1 MDTDVPKQITPLVRR
16 ITAGNPGMFTG
27 PGTNTYLI
35 GDEEVTVIDPGPAL
49 HEHIEAIIQA
59 SANIKQILLTH
70 THPDHSPGT
79 RLLQDNIGV
88 PVFALIT
95 ESSKDQDITFTP
107 ERILIDGEIIANE
120 YYSIEVIHTPGHAS
134 NHLCYLLKD
143 EKLLFT
149 GDHIMDGSTV
159 VIASPD
165 GSMQDY
171 IDSLAKL
178 KEYDLNKIAPGHGEL
193 IEEPYAVVDWIIKH
207 RFERESKV
215 IDVLKQ
221 HNSGDLN
228 TLVKD
233 IYSDVDAMLHPVAK
247 WSLESHLIKLIDEG
261 VVTRKNDKFFYIG
274 DRSVLFLYNTTT
286 T

>member
-1 MDTDVPKQITPLVRR
+1 MDTDIPKQITPLVRR

-247 WSLESHLIKLIDEG
+247 WSLESHLVKLMDEG

-274 DRSVLFLYNTTT
+274 DQSV
-286 T
+286 

>member
-1 MDTDVPKQITPLVRR
+1 MDTDIPKQITPLVRR

-274 DRSVLFLYNTTT
+274 DQ
-286 T
+286 

>member
-193 IEEPYAVVDWIIKH
+193 IDEPYAVVDWIIKH

-233 IYSDVDAMLHPVAK
+233 IYSDVDSMLHPVAK
-247 WSLESHLIKLIDEG
+247 WSLESHLVKLMDEG
-261 VVTRKNDKFFYIG
+261 VVTRKKDIFFYIG
-274 DRSVLFLYNTTT
+274 DQ
-286 T
+286 

>member
-1 MDTDVPKQITPLVRR
+1 MDTEIPKQITPLVRR

-49 HEHIEAIIQA
+49 HEHIEVIIQA

-79 RLLQDNIGV
+79 RLLQDNIDV

-193 IEEPYAVVDWIIKH
+193 IDEPYAVVDWIIKH

-233 IYSDVDAMLHPVAK
+233 IYADVDSMLHPVAK
-247 WSLESHLIKLIDEG
+247 WSLESHLVKLMDEG

-274 DRSVLFLYNTTT
+274 DQSV
-286 T
+286 

>member
-1 MDTDVPKQITPLVRR
+1 MDIDVPKQITPLVRR

-159 VIASPD
+159 VIAPPD

-233 IYSDVDAMLHPVAK
+233 IYSDVDAILHPVAK
-247 WSLESHLIKLIDEG
+247 WSLESHLVKLMDEG
-261 VVTRKNDKFFYIG
+261 VVARKKDKFFYIG
-274 DRSVLFLYNTTT
+274 DQSV
-286 T
+286 

>member
-1 MDTDVPKQITPLVRR
+1 MDTDIPKQITPLVRR

-274 DRSVLFLYNTTT
+274 DQSV
-286 T
+286 

>member
-1 MDTDVPKQITPLVRR
+1 MDTDIPKQITPLVRR

-193 IEEPYAVVDWIIKH
+193 IDEPYAVVDWIIKH

-233 IYSDVDAMLHPVAK
+233 IYSDVDSMLHPVAK
-247 WSLESHLIKLIDEG
+247 WSLESHLIKLMDEG
-261 VVTRKNDKFFYIG
+261 VVTRKKDKFFYIG
-274 DRSVLFLYNTTT
+274 DQSV
-286 T
+286 

>member
-1 MDTDVPKQITPLVRR
+1 MDTDIPKQITPLVRR

-107 ERILIDGEIIANE
+107 ERILVDGEIIANE

-274 DRSVLFLYNTTT
+274 DRSV
-286 T
+286 

>member
-49 HEHIEAIIQA
+49 HEHIEVIIQA

-79 RLLQDNIGV
+79 RLLQDNIDV

-193 IEEPYAVVDWIIKH
+193 IDEPYAVVDWIIKH

-233 IYSDVDAMLHPVAK
+233 IYADVDSMLHPVAK
-247 WSLESHLIKLIDEG
+247 WSLESHLIKLMDEG
-261 VVTRKNDKFFYIG
+261 VVTRKNDKFSYIG
-274 DRSVLFLYNTTT
+274 DPSV
-286 T
+286 

>member
-1 MDTDVPKQITPLVRR
+1 MDTDIPKQITPLVRR

-49 HEHIEAIIQA
+49 HEHIEVIIQA

-159 VIASPD
+159 VIAPPD
-165 GSMQDY
+165 GNMQDY

-193 IEEPYAVVDWIIKH
+193 IDEPYAIVDWIIKH

-233 IYSDVDAMLHPVAK
+233 IYADVDSMLHPVAK
-247 WSLESHLIKLIDEG
+247 WSLESHLIKLMDEG

-274 DRSVLFLYNTTT
+274 DQSV
-286 T
+286 

>member
-1 MDTDVPKQITPLVRR
+1 M
-16 ITAGNPGMFTG
+16 
-27 PGTNTYLI
+27 
-35 GDEEVTVIDPGPAL
+35 
-49 HEHIEAIIQA
+49 
-59 SANIKQILLTH
+59 
-70 THPDHSPGT
+70 
-79 RLLQDNIGV
+79 
-88 PVFALIT
+88 
-95 ESSKDQDITFTP
+95 
-107 ERILIDGEIIANE
+107 
-120 YYSIEVIHTPGHAS
+120 
-134 NHLCYLLKD
+134 
-143 EKLLFT
+143 
-149 GDHIMDGSTV
+149 
-159 VIASPD
+159 VIAPPD

-221 HNSGDLN
+221 YNSGDLN

-274 DRSVLFLYNTTT
+274 DRSV
-286 T
+286 

>member
-193 IEEPYAVVDWIIKH
+193 IEEPYAVVDGIIKH

-274 DRSVLFLYNTTT
+274 DRSV
-286 T
+286 

>member
-1 MDTDVPKQITPLVRR
+1 MDTDIPKQITPLVRR

-193 IEEPYAVVDWIIKH
+193 IDEPYAVVDWIIKH

-233 IYSDVDAMLHPVAK
+233 IYADVDAMLHPVAK
-247 WSLESHLIKLIDEG
+247 WSLESHLVKLMDEG

-274 DRSVLFLYNTTT
+274 DQSV
-286 T
+286 

>member
-88 PVFALIT
+88 PVFALLT

-107 ERILIDGEIIANE
+107 ERILIDGEIITNE

-193 IEEPYAVVDWIIKH
+193 IDEPYAVVDWIIKH

-233 IYSDVDAMLHPVAK
+233 IYADVDAMLHPVAK
-247 WSLESHLIKLIDEG
+247 WSLESHLVKLMDEG

-274 DRSVLFLYNTTT
+274 DQSV
-286 T
+286 

>member
-1 MDTDVPKQITPLVRR
+1 MDTDISKQITPLVRR

-159 VIASPD
+159 VIAPPD

-193 IEEPYAVVDWIIKH
+193 IDEPYAVVDWIIKH

-233 IYSDVDAMLHPVAK
+233 IYADVDSMLHPVAK
-247 WSLESHLIKLIDEG
+247 WSLESHLIKLMDEG
-261 VVTRKNDKFFYIG
+261 VVTRKNDKFSYIG
-274 DRSVLFLYNTTT
+274 DPSV
-286 T
+286 

>member
-193 IEEPYAVVDWIIKH
+193 IDEPYAVVDWIIKH

-233 IYSDVDAMLHPVAK
+233 IYSDVDSMLHPVAK
-247 WSLESHLIKLIDEG
+247 WSLESHLVKLMDEG
-261 VVTRKNDKFFYIG
+261 VVTRKKDKFFYIG
-274 DRSVLFLYNTTT
+274 DQ
-286 T
+286 

>member
-1 MDTDVPKQITPLVRR
+1 MDTDIPKQITPLVRR

-107 ERILIDGEIIANE
+107 ERILIDGEIITNE

-193 IEEPYAVVDWIIKH
+193 IDEPYAVVDWIIKH

-247 WSLESHLIKLIDEG
+247 WSLESHLIKLMDEG

-274 DRSVLFLYNTTT
+274 DRSV
-286 T
+286 

>member
-1 MDTDVPKQITPLVRR
+1 MDTDIPKQITPLVRR

-49 HEHIEAIIQA
+49 HEHIEVIIQA

-79 RLLQDNIGV
+79 RLLQDNIDV

-159 VIASPD
+159 VIAPPD

-193 IEEPYAVVDWIIKH
+193 IDEPYAVVDWIIKH

-247 WSLESHLIKLIDEG
+247 WSLESHLVKLMDEG

-274 DRSVLFLYNTTT
+274 DRSV
-286 T
+286 

>member
-1 MDTDVPKQITPLVRR
+1 MDTDIPKQITPLVRR

-49 HEHIEAIIQA
+49 HEHIEVIIQA

-79 RLLQDNIGV
+79 RLLQDNIDV

-95 ESSKDQDITFTP
+95 ENSKDQDITFTP

-159 VIASPD
+159 VIAPPD

-193 IEEPYAVVDWIIKH
+193 IDEPYAVVDWIIKH

-233 IYSDVDAMLHPVAK
+233 IYADVDSMLHPVAK
-247 WSLESHLIKLIDEG
+247 WSLESHLIKLMDEG

-274 DRSVLFLYNTTT
+274 DQSV
-286 T
+286 

>member
-1 MDTDVPKQITPLVRR
+1 MDTDIPKQITPLVRR

-49 HEHIEAIIQA
+49 HEHIEVIIQA

-95 ESSKDQDITFTP
+95 ESSKDQDITCTP
-107 ERILIDGEIIANE
+107 ERILVDGEIIANE

-193 IEEPYAVVDWIIKH
+193 MDEPYAVVDWIIKH

-233 IYSDVDAMLHPVAK
+233 IYADVDPVLHPVAK
-247 WSLESHLIKLIDEG
+247 WSLESHLVKLINEG

-274 DRSVLFLYNTTT
+274 DQSV
-286 T
+286 

>member
-247 WSLESHLIKLIDEG
+247 WSLESHLVKLMDEG

-274 DRSVLFLYNTTT
+274 DQ
-286 T
+286 

>member
-1 MDTDVPKQITPLVRR
+1 MDIDVPKQITPLVRR

-95 ESSKDQDITFTP
+95 ESSKDQDTTFTP

-233 IYSDVDAMLHPVAK
+233 IYSDVNPMLHPVAK
-247 WSLESHLIKLIDEG
+247 WSLESHLVKLMDEG

-274 DRSVLFLYNTTT
+274 DRSV
-286 T
+286 

>member
-1 MDTDVPKQITPLVRR
+1 MDTDIPKQITPLVRR

-149 GDHIMDGSTV
+149 GDHIMDGSKV

-274 DRSVLFLYNTTT
+274 DRSV
-286 T
+286 

>member
-49 HEHIEAIIQA
+49 HEHIETIIQA

-70 THPDHSPGT
+70 TPPDHSPGT

-107 ERILIDGEIIANE
+107 ERILVDGDIIANE

-193 IEEPYAVVDWIIKH
+193 IDEPYAVVDWIIKH

-233 IYSDVDAMLHPVAK
+233 IYSDVDAMLHPIAK
-247 WSLESHLIKLIDEG
+247 WSLESHLVKLMDEG
-261 VVTRKNDKFFYIG
+261 VVTKKNDKFFYIG
-274 DRSVLFLYNTTT
+274 DWSV
-286 T
+286 

>member
-261 VVTRKNDKFFYIG
+261 VVTRNNDKFFYIG
-274 DRSVLFLYNTTT
+274 DRSV
-286 T
+286 

>member
-95 ESSKDQDITFTP
+95 ESSKDQDTTFTP

-193 IEEPYAVVDWIIKH
+193 IDEPYAVVDWIIKH

-233 IYSDVDAMLHPVAK
+233 IYSDVDSMLHPVAK
-247 WSLESHLIKLIDEG
+247 WSLESHLVKLMDEG
-261 VVTRKNDKFFYIG
+261 IVTRKNDKFFYIG
-274 DRSVLFLYNTTT
+274 DQ
-286 T
+286 

>member
-1 MDTDVPKQITPLVRR
+1 MDTDIPKQITPLVRR

-165 GSMQDY
+165 GSMQEY

-233 IYSDVDAMLHPVAK
+233 IYADVDAMLHPVAK
-247 WSLESHLIKLIDEG
+247 WSLESHLVKLMDEG
-261 VVTRKNDKFFYIG
+261 IVTRKNDKFFYIR
-274 DRSVLFLYNTTT
+274 DRAV
-286 T
+286 

>member
-193 IEEPYAVVDWIIKH
+193 IDEPYAVVDWIIKH

-247 WSLESHLIKLIDEG
+247 WSLESHLVKLMDEG

-274 DRSVLFLYNTTT
+274 DRQSV
-286 T
+286 